1 MMEKINITSNDYC
14 VQEFTV
20 ILNINGEEQ
29 SKNIGMNTITTFE
42 LDDISTITD
51 MSCNNGTVPTIENN
65 TLTVTNIFGN
75 TTCKMNDSLEVTMT
89 SLNDT
94 ETNVVMLSD

>member
-51 MSCNNGTVPTIENN
+51 MSCNNGAVPTIESN

-75 TTCKMNDSLEVTMT
+75 TTCRMNDSLEVTMT